1 MLRAC
6 PHSSTHSGKHCP
18 LGRGGEAG
26 RNLTVWGLI
35 QGKQKF
41 QAFGT
46 VLPITAAATG
56 RLELLREEGLTA
68 AVATHPAV
76 TGIPIASQE
85 APLLATLLGL
95 FLTLRGNPKEN
106 IMKKPSQSGCCLSC
120 LWEPYSNR
128 FSSPHPLFEAWEGAK
143 LRIFKHCKS
152 YSFLGLRAF

>member
-1 MLRAC
+1 MTLLYSSGGQLTIMLRAC

-46 VLPITAAATG
+46 VLPITSPATG
-56 RLELLREEGLTA
+56 RLEQLREEGLTA

-76 TGIPIASQE
+76 TSIPMASQQ
-85 APLLATLLGL
+85 APLVATLLGP
-95 FLTLRGNPKEN
+95 FLMLRGNPKEN
-106 IMKKPSQSGCCLSC
+106 SLEKPSQSGCHLSC
-120 LWEPYSNR
+120 LWELCSNR
-128 FSSPHPLFEAWEGAK
+128 FSSSAPPFEGSEG
-143 LRIFKHCKS
+143 C
-152 YSFLGLRAF
+152 